1 MHDAPV
7 DPAHPEGGPHGASG
21 DGMQVT
27 RSWSG
32 DGPHSGTALVRQF
45 AVLSL
50 VVIAL
55 ITIALCFVISSQFRR
70 DLLQREWGAT
80 ADFIRTEA
88 LQVLTPNDFAAP
100 ETPTAQQH
108 FRRFYEQTRMMPEI
122 VRVKV
127 YDAAMRVIWSDEARL
142 IGTTFPDNPQLGSAL
157 SGRTTVN
164 LEVGERKEENV
175 FEREEKE
182 LVEVY
187 VPIAFA
193 GDPRVVGVAETY
205 KEPTQVFANIR
216 RGQITVVATALG
228 GGVLLYLSLFW
239 IVRRAGRR
247 LEAQH
252 RALERR
258 SVELAAANEELQ
270 AVQAQLVKAERMAAI
285 GEVVTAV
292 AHGIRNPLANIS
304 ASAQVA
310 LLDCQDGTAPRL
322 TKSLGNI
329 MAEVD
334 RLAGRLRELLQFVR
348 PAERRSQ
355 PLDLNTVLHAAL
367 GLMEGRMNEA
377 RVTVDERLATA
388 LPTIMGDPMLLEQ
401 VFTSLIGNALEA
413 SPEGG
418 TITLATGAEPDEG
431 GGLVVVAEIC
441 DTGKGIP
448 PEATAKIFDLF
459 YSTKAQGTGV
469 GLAIAK
475 KFTEAHGGTI
485 TVRSQPGEGAVF
497 RVSLPA
503 RAEGASCRR

>member
-1 MHDAPV
+1 M
-7 DPAHPEGGPHGASG
+7 S
-21 DGMQVT
+21 
-27 RSWSG
+27 SWFA
-32 DGPHSGTALVRQF
+32 DTPHSGTALVRQF

-88 LQVLTPNDFAAP
+88 LQVLTAVDFAAP

-108 FRRFYEQTRMMPEI
+108 FRRFYEETRMMPEI

-142 IGTTFPDNPQLGSAL
+142 IGTTFPDNPQLRSAL
-157 SGRTTVN
+157 GGRTTVN

-175 FEREEKE
+175 FEREEKA

-205 KEPTQVFANIR
+205 KEPAQVFANIQ

-228 GGVLLYLSLFW
+228 GGALLYLSLFW

-252 RALERR
+252 QALERR
-258 SVELAAANEELQ
+258 SLEVAAANEELRS
-270 AVQAQLVKAERMAAI
+270 VQAQLVKAERMAAI

-310 LLDCQDGTAPRL
+310 LLDCDDRATPRL
-322 TKSLGNI
+322 AKSLGNI
-329 MAEVD
+329 KAEVE
-334 RLAGRLRELLQFVR
+334 RLAGRVKDLLQFVR

-355 PLDLNTVLHAAL
+355 PLDLNTVLQAAL
-367 GLMEGRMNEA
+367 RLMEGRMSEA
-377 RVTVDERLATA
+377 RVKVNEHLATA

-413 SPEGG
+413 SAEGG
-418 TITLATGAEPDEG
+418 TITLTTGVEPSEQ
-431 GGLVVVAEIC
+431 GGLLAVAEIR
-441 DTGKGIP
+441 DTGPGIP
-448 PEATAKIFDLF
+448 PGDAARVFDLF
-459 YSTKAQGTGV
+459 YTTKAQGTGV
-469 GLAIAK
+469 GLAIAR

-503 RAEGASCRR
+503 GSESAPWRR